1 MGGVQVYTT
10 ALACVI
16 NDDLKKEWQKYLDQT
31 KNHEQVVRNLF
42 GKVGLDPEG
51 ETPGRAVVRHLGKGL
66 VKAMLMA
73 QQAGH
78 PEEAE
83 LVSLLLGGPAR
94 TGTDNARPRPSLCRG
109 VQWKSF
115 LIATS

>member
-83 LVSLLLGGPAR
+83 LVSLLLGGGR
-94 TGTDNARPRPSLCRG
+94 HERG
-109 VQWKSF
+109 RIMHDHAPLFAGVF
-115 LIATS
+115 NGNPF